1 MNKDLDKKIKDLL
14 NEKDDIIVPEKI
26 STGIDKTLKSIHQK
40 KNNKLKKL
48 VIAVSIA
55 GIIIIPIGV
64 GAYKK
69 IQQTYVPGFGR
80 MVETNEIIYSLEKPV
95 SNKIGTRKTT
105 IRNIYYNLESKTI
118 YVYVE
123 GNGQLPQDSA
133 TLKINNKKLKST
145 DTNLEKISNSDLAIS
160 WAGTYTFKYDKTYN
174 KKDVSFEIVLSNGEK
189 AKFKC
194 KLTKG
199 TQVNDIKELG
209 PTSSSKGIAITS
221 VIHEEKNQL
230 DITLLSNLPR
240 SNTFITYGQ
249 SPYTDKNEPYGTDEG
264 ILNLTDANG
273 NTVVGKID
281 KNIDTGEYNRFT
293 FDTSNLAKPFNID
306 IPQIQLNTN
315 GEFVSS
321 DIIELPIPQQDE
333 KITLNKEI
341 LLNTIH
347 KLFKD
352 SDKEVKLVSIARNN
366 NECTIELDYKNEDK
380 EVKLTNPTIIPTGES
395 KIADDHNYFDSGLSG
410 SLLSNYSIE
419 WNFILPYPD
428 SDKLFVK
435 ILGSEYKIKGDWK
448 LTIE

>member
-26 STGIDKTLKSIHQK
+26 STGIDKTLKSIQQK

-48 VIAVSIA
+48 VIAASIA
-55 GIIIIPIGV
+55 GIIIVPIGV
-64 GAYKK
+64 GACKK

-95 SNKIGTRKTT
+95 SYKIGTRKTT
-105 IRNIYYNLESKTI
+105 IRDIYYNLESKKI
-118 YVYVE
+118 YVYVD
-123 GNGQLPQDSA
+123 GNGQLPQDNA
-133 TLKINNKKLKST
+133 ILRINNKKLKSI
-145 DTNLEKISNSDLAIS
+145 DSNLEKISNSDLGIS
-160 WAGTYTFKYDKTYN
+160 WTGTYIFKYDKTYN
-174 KKDVSFEIVLSNGEK
+174 EKEVLFEIILSNGEK
-189 AKFKC
+189 AKIKC
-194 KLTKG
+194 TLTKG

-209 PTSSSKGIAITS
+209 PTSSSKGIDITS

-230 DITLLSNLPR
+230 DVTLLSNLPR

-249 SPYTDKNEPYGTDEG
+249 SPYPDKNEPYGTNEG

-273 NTVVGKID
+273 NTVVGKIS
-281 KNIDTGEYNRFT
+281 KDTDNGEHNRFT
-293 FDTSNLAKPFNID
+293 FDISNLTKPFTID
-306 IPQIQLNTN
+306 VPQIQLNTN

-321 DIIELPIPQQDE
+321 DIIELPIPKQDE
-333 KITLNKEI
+333 KITLNKEVI
-341 LLNTIH
+341 LKTNH

-352 SDKEVKLVSIARNN
+352 SDKEVKLVNIARNN
-366 NECTIELDYKNEDK
+366 NECTVQLDYENEDRD
-380 EVKLTNPTIIPTGES
+380 VKLTNPTIIPAGES
-395 KIADDHNYFDSGLSG
+395 KISDEQDYFDSGLSG

-428 SDKLFVK
+428 SNKLFVK
-435 ILGSEYKIKGDWK
+435 ILGSEYKIKGNWK